1 MKIGWKRQQMIREAT
16 DLKEK
21 EDEGEIS
28 REDKEEKERKA
39 KNTTE

>member
-1 MKIGWKRQQMIREAT
+1 MKIGQKRQQMIREAK

-28 REDKEEKERKA
+28 REDNEGNELKA
-39 KNTTE
+39 KI